1 MTVSRVLSG
10 FGSREI
16 VTNRTLCKGIGVI
29 SFIILTAFGAF
40 LKIPLPFTPVPVTLQ
55 TFFVLLSGAIL
66 GRRLGSL
73 SQASYLLLGGVG
85 LPLFA
90 DPRGL
95 GGPTGGYLIGFL
107 FASWVVGRLVSFGG
121 GKNIF
126 WIIFIMLSGSVLIY
140 SLGCLQL
147 ASVIQCGIKKA
158 LLLGVLPFIPGDFLK
173 LLGAAFVYKRFGKRF
188 QKIFMV

>member
-1 MTVSRVLSG
+1 MSISRTLSG
-10 FGSREI
+10 LGNREI
-16 VTNRTLCKGIGVI
+16 VTNKTLCRGIGVM
-29 SFIILTAFGAF
+29 SFLILTTFGAF
-40 LKIPLPFTPVPVTLQ
+40 LKIPLPFTPVPITLQ
-55 TFFVLLSGAIL
+55 TFFVLLSGAVI
-66 GRRLGSL
+66 GKRLGSL
-73 SQASYLLLGGVG
+73 SQASYLLLGSAG

-107 FASWVVGRLVSFGG
+107 LASWVVGWLVSFPK

-126 WIIFIMLSGSVLIY
+126 WIIFVMLSGSVLIY

-147 ASVIQCGIKKA
+147 ALITQCGLKKA
-158 LLLGVLPFIPGDFLK
+158 LLLGILPFIPGDFLK

-188 QKIFMV
+188 QKIFMI